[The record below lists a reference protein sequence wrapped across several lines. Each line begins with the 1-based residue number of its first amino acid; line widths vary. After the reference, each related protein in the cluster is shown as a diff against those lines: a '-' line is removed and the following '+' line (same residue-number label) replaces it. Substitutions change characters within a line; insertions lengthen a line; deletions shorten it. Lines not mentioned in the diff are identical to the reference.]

1 MSRAGAATGPTAKK
15 RELHA
20 RLQSAV
26 AEYQAAEAPAPPPL
40 PPEVEVQF
48 RAQRLYGLCKAEI
61 VRHYPPLW
69 PPEAVGMSLAEQWLQ
84 DIYRRMQ
91 EAAITAATTEAEA
104 RERAAAVGLILP
116 S

>member
-1 MSRAGAATGPTAKK
+1 VSRAGRASGPAAKK

-20 RLQSAV
+20 RLRTAV
-26 AEYQAAEAPAPPPL
+26 AEHQATEAPAAPVEL
-40 PPEVEVQF
+40 PPEVAVQF

-69 PPEAVGMSLAEQWLQ
+69 PPEAVGMNIAEQWLQ
-84 DIYRRMQ
+84 NLARRMQ
-91 EAAITAATTEAEA
+91 ENAVEQMRARAVEAGIA
-104 RERAAAVGLILP
+104 LP